1 MYLNDVLALRRGIHG
16 LGYIYRDA
24 GGNVISTPW
33 EAPQTISQ
41 RQESMQ
47 QQQQQQQAA
56 IARQASVQ
64 AAAARQREYEQRTQA
79 EADRRAAEEDRRA
92 AQRERREAERARREA
107 ERARRR
113 SPVSVPTPAPSSVPP
128 STYVAPLTPPATPRL
143 YIASRP
149 AETQVLP
156 PTSQP
161 VDAPVAPGG
170 APVPKTPDVVAV
182 TYELQIEGVS
192 VGSFGKLD
200 DAVKAALAATTPGD
214 RFEVLFNGKTT
225 GLHVRTTDGSVDVPA
240 DIDSQ
245 VRLMSRDKMG
255 QFVAKAE
262 TKTTTSSSLAWWLIP
277 IAGAA
282 VVAAKVL

>member
-79 EADRRAAEEDRRA
+79 EADRRAAEEAQRA
-92 AQRERREAERARREA
+92 AQRAERDRREAERR
-107 ERARRR
+107 RRR
-113 SPVSVPTPAPSSVPP
+113 SERPRRERTPVSTPVP

-200 DAVKAALAATTPGD
+200 DAVKAALASTTPGD

-255 QFVAKAE
+255 QFVTKAE
-262 TKTTTSSSLAWWLIP
+262 TETTTSSSLAWWLLP

-282 VVAAKVL
+282 VVAAKVF

>member
-1 MYLNDVLALRRGIHG
+1 MTTFQKAIIATVITGAVAAGVYQTRQVSHLRQQ
-16 LGYIYRDA
+16 
-24 GGNVISTPW
+24 V
-33 EAPQTISQ
+33 QTL
-41 RQESMQ
+41 E
-47 QQQQQQQAA
+47 QQQQQQAA
-56 IARQASVQ
+56 ARQASVQ
-64 AAAARQREYEQRTQA
+64 AAAARQREYDQRTQA

-113 SPVSVPTPAPSSVPP
+113 PPVSVPTPAPSSVPP

-143 YIASRP
+143 YVASRP

-170 APVPKTPDVVAV
+170 SPAPKTPDVVAV

-192 VGSFGKLD
+192 AGSFGKLE
-200 DAVKAALAATTPGD
+200 DAVTAALAATTPGD

-225 GLHVRTTDGSVDVPA
+225 GLHVRTTSGSVDVPA
-240 DIDSQ
+240 SLDSQ
-245 VRLMSRDKMG
+245 VRLLSRDKMG
-255 QFVAKAE
+255 QFVADAE
-262 TKTTTSSSLAWWLIP
+262 AKTAASGGSLAWWLIP

-282 VVAAKVL
+282 VVAAKVF